1 MGRKLGF
8 SNGAAAQ
15 VYDNLSRGAKLT
27 GGNDGKIRVG
37 CKEVLDVGDAASY
50 GRDASSELVNAL
62 MGKQTPI
69 FEGYDVFGNVFKFGH
84 HVRRNEERTPWP
96 TPLHD
101 VDG

>member
-37 CKEVLDVGDAASY
+37 CKEVLDVGDAA
-50 GRDASSELVNAL
+50 
-62 MGKQTPI
+62 
-69 FEGYDVFGNVFKFGH
+69 
-84 HVRRNEERTPWP
+84 RRYVVVVMICVMRR
-96 TPLHD
+96 
-101 VDG
+101 

>member
-62 MGKQTPI
+62 VGEQASVL
-69 FEGYDVFGNVFKFGH
+69 ESYDVFGNVFKFGH
-84 HVRRNEERTPWP
+84 HVRRDEEGAPGP

-101 VDG
+101 VAG

>member
-1 MGRKLGF
+1 MVSDTTATQVHNDF
-8 SNGAAAQ
+8 SCGPKRAR
-15 VYDNLSRGAKLT
+15 S
-27 GGNDGKIRVG
+27 NDGDIGMIGQEAFHVSGVTGNRT
-37 CKEVLDVGDAASY
+37 DT
-50 GRDASSELVNAL
+50 RSELVNAL

-101 VDG
+101 VAG